1 MPSFAAGPL
10 VWAASDSL
18 RIDPLSGKAFEDNQ
32 LVFPDA
38 LTGNY
43 RKSSLVWDGAA
54 NRIQL
59 RSARNEI
66 IAFQLIIERDGA
78 APLRDI
84 AVTMDDAAGPG
95 GTRIP
100 AGRVDL
106 FKEWYVN
113 VRKRSAQDYSLG
125 KGWYPDALIPFRGR
139 GKLFPRSFV
148 TSFDIPDQLNN
159 IGPDQRNQ
167 AVWIDIYVPRDRE
180 QAPPGRYTS
189 KVRVKSSAGEFAADV
204 ELDVWDFALPDE
216 NHLGGDIH
224 TDTELHTFDPEL
236 ELRYYQL
243 LRRHRTV
250 VGEIGY
256 APEIEISGTEV
267 KIDWSKYDQRL
278 SRYLDGSAFTSNFG
292 YDGPGY
298 GVPLE
303 LLVLPF
309 DVYPT
314 NVYYTSR
321 NIGFPYG
328 KEWKFYRPWPIE
340 LPRAGV
346 TPEYTAIWRN
356 TFRAFEDHFANH
368 PKWNRTKPIVFLL
381 SLDESYDEPSIQQ
394 FLYYGGLMKE
404 AGAKHLKFRVD
415 GSYPMDT
422 MDRLTKVVDIS
433 ILGVRSYVPERVRQ
447 LRDKGIED
455 WFYTG
460 MGNQDSDPL
469 GCRALA
475 WVSWKY
481 GARSWAIWE
490 MDFNSLRAWMYPETY
505 TERDGEVQNGQGF
518 LVYRGETMGLEEPVA
533 SIRLKLMRRGAQD
546 YEYFWLLSQQKN
558 GKAQADEIANSVIY
572 EALGKDGAWGSPSMW
587 NHNAENWERGRIRM
601 GELIG
606 NVAR

>member
-1 MPSFAAGPL
+1 M
-10 VWAASDSL
+10 
-18 RIDPLSGKAFEDNQ
+18 
-32 LVFPDA
+32 VFPDA
-38 LTGNY
+38 LTSNY
-43 RKSSLVWDGAA
+43 RQSSLVWDGAA
-54 NRIQL
+54 NRVHV
-59 RSARNEI
+59 RAARNEI
-66 IAFQLIIERDGA
+66 VAFQLIIERSGD
-78 APLRDI
+78 APLADV
-84 AVTMDDAAGPG
+84 AVTMGEVAGPG
-95 GTRIP
+95 GKRLP
-100 AGRVDL
+100 AGNVDL
-106 FKEWYVN
+106 FKVWYVN

-125 KGWYPDALIPFRGR
+125 TGWYPDALIPFRGR
-139 GKLFPRSFV
+139 GKLFPRSFI

-159 IGPDQRNQ
+159 IGPQQRNQ
-167 AVWIDIYVPRDRE
+167 AVWIDIYVPRLRE
-180 QAPPGRYTS
+180 LAPPGRYTS
-189 KVRVKSSAGEFAADV
+189 MVHVKSSAGESTAEV
-204 ELDVWDFALPDE
+204 QLDVWDFALPDE

-256 APEIEISGTEV
+256 APELEISGTEV
-267 KIDWSKYDQRL
+267 KIDWTNYDQRL
-278 SRYLDGSAFTSNFG
+278 SRYLDGRAFTSTFG

-321 NIGFPYG
+321 NIGFAYG
-328 KEWKFYRPWPIE
+328 KEWKFYRPWPVE

-346 TPEYTAIWRN
+346 TREYTAIWRN
-356 TFRAFEDHFANH
+356 TFRAFEDHFASH
-368 PKWNRTKPIVFLL
+368 PQWSHTKPIVFLL
-381 SLDESYDEPSIQQ
+381 SLDESYDEPSIRQ

-404 AGAKHLKFRVD
+404 AGAKHLKFRID

-422 MDRLTKVVDIS
+422 MDRLAKVVDIS

-447 LRDKGIED
+447 LRDKGVED

-460 MGNQDSDPL
+460 MGNQDGDPL

-518 LVYRGETMGLEEPVA
+518 LIYRGETMGLEEPVA

-558 GKAQADEIANSVIY
+558 GKTQADEIANSVIY
-572 EALGKDGAWGSPSMW
+572 EALGNDGAWGSPSMW
-587 NHNAENWERGRIRM
+587 NHNSENWDRGRIKM

-606 NVAR
+606 NAAR